1 METDLTD
8 EDKTKAVN
16 ARMRTDSEDFHNE
29 IAGRETGRRAR
40 FGGQNR
46 DAETS
51 ERKKNERAFRDAL
64 DRLLQDPEY
73 RMLYEQLGE
82 TLSDAERSADQTIA
96 DIQIALRKLEDDIAD
111 MEARAAKTLDG
122 KPVFRTADGRVV
134 NADGEQLPPEIAAG
148 IQWPAN
154 APNAEDYF
162 AAKQRQGEL
171 IAGLEEWQGYR
182 NDTLGGIRDRYED
195 RENPMSKDDLR
206 AAQDAIE
213 QSTPAISGLEIT
225 PASVEVQPAVSATSQ
240 NIPTTLR

>member
-1 METDLTD
+1 LLKRA
-8 EDKTKAVN
+8 EDGSPK
-16 ARMRTDSEDFHNE
+16 
-29 IAGRETGRRAR
+29 
-40 FGGQNR
+40 Q
-46 DAETS
+46 
-51 ERKKNERAFRDAL
+51 
-64 DRLLQDPEY
+64 
-73 RMLYEQLGE
+73 